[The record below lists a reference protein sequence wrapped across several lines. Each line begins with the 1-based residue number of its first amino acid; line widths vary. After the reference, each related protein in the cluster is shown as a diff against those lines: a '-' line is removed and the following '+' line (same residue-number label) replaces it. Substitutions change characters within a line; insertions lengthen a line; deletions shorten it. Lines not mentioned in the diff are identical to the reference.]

1 MWKRNQLLSVY
12 LVCMVSLIDRILS
25 RMDYQNLLEMLS
37 DMYRIYCMPDAGGS
51 HYEYYCVPRDGT
63 ISILRSIYRINLIEL
78 RTLST
83 LNMYLSKEDE
93 GIHFDRCLCL

>member
-25 RMDYQNLLEMLS
+25 RMDYQNLLDMLS
-37 DMYRIYCMPDAGGS
+37 DMHRIYIVCRRKS
-51 HYEYYCVPRDGT
+51 LRVLYCVPRDGT